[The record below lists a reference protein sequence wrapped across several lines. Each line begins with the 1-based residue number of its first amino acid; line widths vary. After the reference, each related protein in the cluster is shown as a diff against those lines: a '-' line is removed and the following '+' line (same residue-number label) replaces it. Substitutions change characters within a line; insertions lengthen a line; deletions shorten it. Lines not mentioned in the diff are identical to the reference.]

1 MGIGAHLP
9 LKELVQ
15 RRLACIRDALEA
27 RVRCPRCKA
36 SLTEMLKIPSIALG
50 VMTFARTAGLALPSL
65 TQADLRKLTS

>member
-15 RRLACIRDALEA
+15 RRLACIRYALEA

-50 VMTFARTAGLALPSL
+50 VMTFCAHCGLSL
-65 TQADLRKLTS
+65 TEPYGG